1 MPYIEVTEND
11 LRRLRELAGIFEIKD
26 VVTRLI
32 DDFLED
38 YTKPAV
44 PAQASNVETYSFE
57 DPPSL
62 VHAKFY
68 SGNFGEIASNAS
80 TWNGF
85 FAQVL
90 EIAYSRLGSFQAL
103 NRIVG
108 QKVVQGEKTDEG
120 YRYIPS
126 SDISFQNV
134 SAHYAAKF
142 IWQIAK
148 ALSVPVAIDFA
159 WRAKEEALKP
169 GESGRLVYIPG

>member
-26 VVTRLI
+26 VVSRLI

-38 YTKPAV
+38 YTKPQISPQSGEIEV
-44 PAQASNVETYSFE
+44 CSFE

-62 VHAKFY
+62 IHAKFI
-68 SGNFGEIASNAS
+68 SGSFGEIASNAS

-120 YRYIPS
+120 YKYIPS
-126 SDISFQNV
+126 FNISFQNV

-148 ALSVPVAIDFA
+148 SLSVPVMIDFV

-169 GESGRLVYIPG
+169 GESGRLSYIPG